1 MNKFFLILSTLI
13 FLLSC
18 EKNTSSSA
26 PVWGCMDN
34 TACNYNADANR
45 NDNSCLYQSELF
57 DCEGVCIAETSIGC
71 DCGQILD
78 ICGECD
84 GSGPNQFFDCDGNC
98 ISELDCNGDCGGT
111 ATLDCNGECG
121 GLALVDCNGECGGLA
136 AIDCNGECGGSAIE
150 DCNGICNGNF
160 VVDENDNC
168 CDPSSVGSCGLCS
181 DNGLQDSDFYDDYEI
196 IFEDNF
202 DAPEI
207 DSNNWN
213 FELWNAG
220 TFNDELQSYTSSPN
234 NAFIED
240 NHLVIRSL
248 RENSLID
255 STNQNSSPYE
265 YTSARLTTQYKV
277 DFQPIA
283 CGACG
288 GGEIEVEVRAKLP
301 SGVGTWPAIWMLPTY
316 SVYGGWP
323 ASGEIDIMEHAPGTT
338 GLNNILATVHTSA
351 YNVAQNNQ
359 VSNGPIEVAG
369 ASDEFKTYKLTWSQ
383 DELSAQVI
391 IDDNGNTVSTL
402 YHEND
407 ENGSEFWPFD
417 QEFFIILNLAVGGN
431 MGGEIIDNSAF
442 PQDLK
447 IDYVRVS
454 QRGCNE

>member
-1 MNKFFLILSTLI
+1 M
-13 FLLSC
+13 
-18 EKNTSSSA
+18 
-26 PVWGCMDN
+26 
-34 TACNYNADANR
+34 
-45 NDNSCLYQSELF
+45 
-57 DCEGVCIAETSIGC
+57 
-71 DCGQILD
+71 
-78 ICGECD
+78 
-84 GSGPNQFFDCDGNC
+84 
-98 ISELDCNGDCGGT
+98 
-111 ATLDCNGECG
+111 
-121 GLALVDCNGECGGLA
+121 
-136 AIDCNGECGGSAIE
+136 
-150 DCNGICNGNF
+150 
-160 VVDENDNC
+160 
-168 CDPSSVGSCGLCS
+168 
-181 DNGLQDSDFYDDYEI
+181 
-196 IFEDNF
+196 
-202 DAPEI
+202 
-207 DSNNWN
+207 
-213 FELWNAG
+213 WNAG
-220 TFNDELQSYTSSPN
+220 TFNDELQSYTSTSN

-255 STNQNSSPYE
+255 STNENSIPYE

-359 VSNGPIEVAG
+359 VSNGPIEVSG

-417 QEFFIILNLAVGGN
+417 QDFFILLNLAVGGN
-431 MGGEIIDNSAF
+431 M
-442 PQDLK
+442 
-447 IDYVRVS
+447 
-454 QRGCNE
+454 